1 MIDRKHLSQRIAFG
15 TFRLLSL
22 TVVGILFAI
31 LGFIIYKGIGVI
43 SWEFLTTAPKDGMT
57 AGGIW
62 PAIVG
67 TFYLMIG
74 SALFAF
80 PVGVMSGIYM
90 NEYAPKGWIVR
101 FIRMMTNNL
110 SGIPSIVFGLF
121 GMALFVNYM
130 GFGDSILAG
139 SLTLGLLCVP
149 LVIRTTEEALKAIP
163 DTLREGSRAL
173 GATKLQ
179 TIWHVILPMAM
190 PNVITGLILALGRVS
205 GETAPI
211 LFTCAAYFLPQ
222 LPTSILDQCM
232 ALPYHLYVI
241 STSGTDMEAQLPLA
255 YGTALVLIIIILFV
269 NLLANALRKYFEK
282 NALKGISMSIE
293 ERSVVAFI
301 GPSGCGKSTFLRL
314 FNRMNDLIPN
324 TRLTGEIH
332 IDGKDIYGKDVQVD
346 ELRKKVGMVF
356 QRPNPFPKSIFENVA
371 YGLRVNGVTD
381 NSFIRQRVEESLR
394 GAALWEEV
402 KDKLKVSAY
411 ALSGGQQQR
420 LCIARA
426 MAVSPSV
433 LLMDEPASAL
443 DPIST
448 AKVEELIHE
457 LKEQYTI
464 VIVTH
469 NMQQAARV
477 SDKTAFFYLGQMVEF
492 DDTKKIFTNPEK
504 VETQNYITGRFG

>member
-1 MIDRKHLSQRIAFG
+1 MIK
-15 TFRLLSL
+15 TEKL
-22 TVVGILFAI
+22 TKLFA
-31 LGFIIYKGIGVI
+31 
-43 SWEFLTTAPKDGMT
+43 
-57 AGGIW
+57 
-62 PAIVG
+62 
-67 TFYLMIG
+67 
-74 SALFAF
+74 
-80 PVGVMSGIYM
+80 
-90 NEYAPKGWIVR
+90 
-101 FIRMMTNNL
+101 
-110 SGIPSIVFGLF
+110 
-121 GMALFVNYM
+121 
-130 GFGDSILAG
+130 
-139 SLTLGLLCVP
+139 
-149 LVIRTTEEALKAIP
+149 TEEVQTKALNEVTLQVEQGEFVAI
-163 DTLREGSRAL
+163 
-173 GATKLQ
+173 
-179 TIWHVILPMAM
+179 M
-190 PNVITGLILALGRVS
+190 
-205 GETAPI
+205 
-211 LFTCAAYFLPQ
+211 
-222 LPTSILDQCM
+222 
-232 ALPYHLYVI
+232 
-241 STSGTDMEAQLPLA
+241 
-255 YGTALVLIIIILFV
+255 
-269 NLLANALRKYFEK
+269 
-282 NALKGISMSIE
+282 
-293 ERSVVAFI
+293 

-477 SDKTAFFYLGQMVEF
+477 SDKTAFFYVGQMVEF